1 MKKISILLS
10 VVVLSLGLL
19 SIPVGKAQA
28 ATGRGLKLERKAV
41 RSEFGL
47 TLIHILK
54 KHLQLIGMEKLTV
67 NAEH

>member
-28 ATGRGLKLERKAV
+28 A
-41 RSEFGL
+41 
-47 TLIHILK
+47 IL
-54 KHLQLIGMEKLTV
+54 V
-67 NAEH
+67 D